1 MPDLLP
7 DDPTEGLYR
16 SRGFFHFGVNG
27 IVFEKEGFIHYHVL
41 HNSQGREMFEVVDRD
56 GGTQWAAYIPPGY
69 ETELRLAYW
78 QTSPPFTMLEDDS
91 LPALPDFSRADG
103 GTVFARTFSPE
114 GTLVFEMELRMVP
127 VPEPGTWA
135 LLGLG
140 LAGWCWRARRR

>member
-1 MPDLLP
+1 
-7 DDPTEGLYR
+7 
-16 SRGFFHFGVNG
+16 
-27 IVFEKEGFIHYHVL
+27 
-41 HNSQGREMFEVVDRD
+41 MFALVAQD
-56 GGTQWAAYIPPGY
+56 GEPQWGAYVPPGY

-127 VPEPGTWA
+127 EPGTWA

-140 LAGWCWRARRR
+140 LAGWCWRTRRR